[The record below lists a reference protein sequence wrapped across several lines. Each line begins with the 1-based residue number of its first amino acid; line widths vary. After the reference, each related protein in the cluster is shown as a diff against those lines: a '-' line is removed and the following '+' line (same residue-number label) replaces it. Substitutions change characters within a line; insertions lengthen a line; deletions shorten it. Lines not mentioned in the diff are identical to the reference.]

1 MSCTPKKKFVEEVKV
16 VEAVILFYSEVVVVV
31 VAKKV
36 ETRCR
41 QLP

>member
-16 VEAVILFYSEVVVVV
+16 VEAVILFYSEVMVV